1 MAHSRPQTP
10 NSAASATLGLDRQ
23 FRSLMRLAQRQLK
36 LAQVSIMLDDS
47 CLQWLLAV
55 HGSPFHGVH
64 AASAPRPTTNDGV
77 FIVAD
82 THAGSGSPPSRSS
95 PGLEEGRRFYAE
107 YPLWSATGVQ
117 LGALCLSDHQPRQLS
132 GRDLD
137 LLGDISQFAAA
148 AVEQALHIAQL
159 EQENLGLVESERR
172 LSLAIAGSGTGIW
185 DRDIPSGRIHY
196 SPGWKALLGY
206 AESELTPL
214 ITDSYTR
221 VHPDELAYVQA
232 TIQDHFDQKTPIYE
246 VEHRLRC
253 KDGSYKWVHSRGKV
267 VSRDEH
273 GAPLRMIGTTT
284 DITERKQIE
293 ARLQEHANTDF
304 LTRLPNRRYFM
315 ERIDLELK
323 RIGRHEAKP
332 AAVLLCDLDHFKAIN
347 DRWGHAVGDQALS
360 HFAGILLG
368 QLRKTDIA
376 GRIGG
381 EEFAIILPGGTID
394 DAQAFVARLQA
405 ALASTPL
412 PACAAIALTASIG
425 ITRMDHTDSH
435 TEHVLARCDA
445 ALYRAK
451 TAGRNRMEIN

>member
-1 MAHSRPQTP
+1 MTHGRPQTP
-10 NSAASATLGLDRQ
+10 SAASATLGLDSQ

-36 LAQVSIMLDDS
+36 LAQVAIVLDDT
-47 CLQWLLAV
+47 CLQWLIAL
-55 HGSPFHGVH
+55 HGRPFLGFH
-64 AASAPRPTTNDGV
+64 AASALDPRAQDGIFIVSDMKATAGPRPT
-77 FIVAD
+77 D
-82 THAGSGSPPSRSS
+82 TLPA
-95 PGLEEGRRFYAE
+95 LEGDSRFYAE

-117 LGALCLSDHQPRQLS
+117 LGALCLSDPQPRQLS
-132 GRDLD
+132 GLELD
-137 LLGDISQFAAA
+137 LLGDISRFAAA
-148 AVEQALHIAQL
+148 AIEQALHTARL
-159 EQENLGLVESERR
+159 EQENQNLLESERR

-206 AESELTPL
+206 AESELTAS
-214 ITDSYTR
+214 IADSYTR
-221 VHPDELAYVQA
+221 VHPDDLAYVQA
-232 TIQDHFDQKTPIYE
+232 TIQDHLDQKTPIYE

-253 KDGSYKWVHSRGKV
+253 KDGTYKWVHSRGKV
-267 VSRDEH
+267 VSRDER

-315 ERIDLELK
+315 ERIDLERK
-323 RIGRHEAKP
+323 RIVRHQAKP

-347 DRWGHAVGDQALS
+347 DRWGHAAGDQALS
-360 HFAGILLG
+360 HFASVLLA

-381 EEFAIILPGGTID
+381 EEFAILLPGGTID
-394 DAQAFVARLQA
+394 DAQSFVARLQA
-405 ALASTPL
+405 ALVSTPL
-412 PACAAIALTASIG
+412 PGGAAIGLTASIG
-425 ITRMDHTDSH
+425 ATLMDHTDSH

-451 TAGRNRMEIN
+451 TAGRNRMEVS